1 MQRELHSEGY
11 KRRLAKKKMVVRE
24 VNRKKRVKWCKQRR
38 SRTVDNYWKKVIFS
52 GESQIVLG
60 TNNRVYIWRKDDEKY
75 NPHLDCSRCERKISL
90 MIWGC
95 IYDGVGTLT
104 AVEGNINSA
113 KYIEILDKKLWPAVA
128 WYIEGKEYLFMDD
141 NAPVHRA
148 HTVENYKDQNEVTSV
163 E

>member
-11 KRRLAKKKMVVRE
+11 KRRLAKKRMVVRE

-38 SRTVDNYWKKVIFS
+38 SQTVDNYWKKVIFS
-52 GESQIVLG
+52 DESQIVLG
-60 TNNRVYIWRKDDEKY
+60 TNNRVYIVRKDDEKY
-75 NPHLDCSRCERKISL
+75 NPHLVCSRSERKLSL

-113 KYIEILDKKLWPAVA
+113 KYIEILDKEKNTCSWMTMR
-128 WYIEGKEYLFMDD
+128 LFTE
-141 NAPVHRA
+141 P
-148 HTVENYKDQNEVTSV
+148 TL
-163 E
+163 